1 MSFFAIKI
9 NKSLNEFK
17 KKMKE
22 LSEFV
27 VSLSSLLKIVFFSF
41 SSLK

>member
-9 NKSLNEFK
+9 NKSLNEF

>member
-9 NKSLNEFK
+9 NKSLNEF

-27 VSLSSLLKIVFFSF
+27 VSLSSLLKIVFFFF